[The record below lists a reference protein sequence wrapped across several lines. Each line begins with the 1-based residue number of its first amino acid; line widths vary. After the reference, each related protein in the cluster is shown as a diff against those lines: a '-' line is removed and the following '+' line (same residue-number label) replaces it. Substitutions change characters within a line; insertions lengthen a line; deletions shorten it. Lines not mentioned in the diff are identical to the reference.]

1 VPLRNH
7 ACAFCGKRLLQ
18 QQSNDAHRQTAK
30 EAFAKAIEWHVVQK
44 FSDIS
49 ISDDRKTYTIA
60 EFSLTMA
67 LHEISRTMDGER

>member
-1 VPLRNH
+1 MPFTVRGFYNNNPMTLTV
-7 ACAFCGKRLLQ
+7 
-18 QQSNDAHRQTAK
+18 QTAK

-44 FSDIS
+44 FFDIS

-67 LHEISRTMDGER
+67 LHEISRTMDGEQ